1 MKEITLIKQAEIN
14 CKLHNILENETVF
27 LNKEKTS
34 LPFFNLNSKTV
45 QIKGTMIY
53 PIELKLEFTD
63 DLIYLK

>member
-34 LPFFNLNSKTV
+34 LPFFNDSVRLFKSKV
-45 QIKGTMIY
+45 
-53 PIELKLEFTD
+53 L
-63 DLIYLK
+63 